1 MRSILD
7 GKERRRLE
15 LYDSE
20 KTAIL
25 YHNLVV
31 DDGTGKIAEKMR
43 DLHERAKCQ
52 LLAAETKLKKQIAIK
67 EAVLAR
73 NEAAKAFNIS
83 SKRPSR
89 VTSPN
94 KLSS

>member
-52 LLAAETKLKKQIAIK
+52 LLAAETKLKK
-67 EAVLAR
+67 
-73 NEAAKAFNIS
+73 
-83 SKRPSR
+83 
-89 VTSPN
+89 
-94 KLSS
+94 